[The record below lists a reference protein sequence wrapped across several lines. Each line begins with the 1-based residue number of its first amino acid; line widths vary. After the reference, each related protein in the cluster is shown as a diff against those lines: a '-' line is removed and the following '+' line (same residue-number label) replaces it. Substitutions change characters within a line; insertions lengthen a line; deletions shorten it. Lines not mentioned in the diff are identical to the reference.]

1 MSGGTLKPMEPGD
14 RQLLS
19 TLSAIAERFATVR
32 DLGTLAR
39 LVEREIEAIVQVDY
53 SGFYF
58 YDEANEHM
66 TLLWARGFSEEER
79 RIAEETALDRHPG
92 WVVRN
97 RRVLDIPDT
106 GENDDSVT
114 SPRSFKIRSRLYFP
128 IVFQDRCFGAVG
140 MGSDLPHA
148 FTETH
153 RMVLSFICN
162 IAAIAYQNVLHAEQ
176 EQEHT
181 ERRYLKLIESAN
193 DGVLLTGPG
202 FDLIYTNALFRETL
216 GYTPEELRGMRLVDL
231 ATEPFRRRLDE
242 VFRAAAE
249 GIASRNVEVSLLR
262 VEGAPLDFELN
273 MVPLFLDDVFE
284 GGFAILRDISERKKA
299 QVQLAHADRLASL
312 GVLAAGVG
320 HEINNPLAVL
330 SSNLYF
336 IKQELG
342 DLGQFL
348 HSLEDRLAARLG
360 PQEAR
365 QILRES
371 GITGEPSCQ
380 SELSEMLGEATEGAE
395 RVRKIVLELKAFSRQ
410 DSDLRGPVQIN
421 EVVESALAMARNEI
435 RFRARVRKEL
445 GHVPEVLV
453 DEGRLSQVLLNLLI
467 NAAQAIEEG
476 HVEDNLVTVRT
487 WAAGGEVSVEVHDTG
502 EGIPEEDLDRIFDPF
517 FTSKP
522 PGIGSGLGLSICH
535 SIVTSQGG
543 RIEVES
549 RPGRGSSFRV
559 HLPRAPDGHDLAPVP
574 PAEEEASRSSAG
586 GRILVVDDE
595 PSICS
600 VVCRIL
606 RGHEVVSASSGNEAQ
621 QILERDVDFDVILCD
636 LMMPDISG
644 MALHRWVS
652 ARDPDLTRRMAYM
665 TGGACTPRARA
676 FLADT
681 TCAVIDK
688 PFEAEQV
695 RSLVKEMMD
704 R

>member
-320 HEINNPLAVL
+320 HEINNPLTVL

-342 DLGQFL
+342 DLGQLL
-348 HSLEDRLAARLG
+348 HNLEDRLAARLG